1 MQEVKELVELAVK
14 NAFGISC
21 ESPLDRPD
29 EKFGDYAS
37 NVALQLR
44 KKLSNPPAGGPREI
58 AKKIALEL
66 EKNAVIKKVEIA
78 GAGFIN
84 ITLTDEY
91 LGNALQDVTL
101 SRSNIYKG
109 KVVVVEY
116 SDPNPFKVL
125 HAGHLY
131 QTVFG
136 DSISRLVGRAGGEV
150 HDVNF
155 GGDVGRHVAITMWAI
170 LKELGGENP
179 EKLKDIP
186 QDERSNWLAKCYVE
200 GNNSF
205 EDDEQ
210 VKTEVL
216 SLNKRIYKIHNDDDH
231 DSSFAK
237 IYWATR
243 QWSYDYFEQFY
254 ASIGSGFEKYYPES
268 KTAPIGLKTVK
279 EQLKKGIYE
288 ESDGAVVFRGEPY
301 GLHTRVFINSEG
313 LPTYEAKDIGLA
325 IEKWE
330 DYHFD
335 QTIIIT
341 GNDITEYM
349 KVVLKSL
356 EQFRPEIAERTKHF
370 THGQVKL
377 KGGIKMSSRK
387 GNIVRAADIL
397 ETAREASKKIIGSS
411 NEETVLAAVKFAFL
425 KQRLGPDVVYNPE
438 ESVSLQGNS
447 GPYLQYSHA
456 RACSVL
462 AKAGSTESTEHNF
475 EPGERTLARKLSEY
489 PEVVANSVDD
499 LMPHHIANYLYE
511 LAQEFNRFYEKNR
524 VIGDER
530 EGVRTNLVKC
540 YSDVLKDGL
549 GLLNISAPEKM

>member
-14 NAFGISC
+14 KAFGINC
-21 ESPLDRPD
+21 ESPLDRPE

-37 NVALQLR
+37 NIALQLS
-44 KKLSNPPAGGPREI
+44 KKLSKNPREI
-58 AKKIALEL
+58 AEKIAAEL

-91 LGNALQDVTL
+91 LGKAVQEVTA
-101 SRSNIYKG
+101 SSPNIYKG

-170 LKELGGENP
+170 LKELGGEKP
-179 EKLKDIP
+179 EKLTDIP
-186 QDERSNWLAKCYVE
+186 EDDRSNWLAKCYVD
-200 GNNSF
+200 GNNAF
-205 EDDEQ
+205 EDDPQ
-210 VKTEVL
+210 VKSEVL
-216 SLNKRIYKIHNDDDH
+216 SLNKRVYKIHNDDDH
-231 DSSFAK
+231 DSPFAK
-237 IYWATR
+237 IYWTTR

-268 KTAPIGLKTVK
+268 ITAPVGLKTVK

-288 ESDGAVVFRGEPY
+288 ESDGAIVFRGEPY

-325 IEKWE
+325 IVKWE

-377 KGGIKMSSRK
+377 KGGVKMSSRK
-387 GNIVRAADIL
+387 GNIVKAADIL

-411 NEETVLAAVKFAFL
+411 NEDTVLAAVKFAFL
-425 KQRLGPDVVYNPE
+425 KQRLGPDVVYEPE

-462 AKAGSTESTEHNF
+462 AKVKNVESTEHNF

-489 PEVVANSVDD
+489 PEVVAAATDD

-524 VIGDER
+524 VIGDSR
-530 EGVRTNLVKC
+530 EGIRASLVRRYV
-540 YSDVLKDGL
+540 DVLKDGL
-549 GLLNISAPEKM
+549 SLLNISAPEKM

>member
-1 MQEVKELVELAVK
+1 MQEVQELVKSAVK
-14 NAFGISC
+14 KVFGEDVVIS
-21 ESPLDRPD
+21 LDRPE

-37 NVALQLR
+37 NIALQLS
-44 KKLSNPPAGGPREI
+44 KKLSKDPREI
-58 AKKIALEL
+58 AEKIAIEL

-84 ITLTDEY
+84 ITLTDDY
-91 LGNALQDVTL
+91 LDKAVQAATT
-101 SRSNIYKG
+101 SSPNIYKG

-170 LKELGGENP
+170 LKALEGENP
-179 EKLKDIP
+179 DKLTDIP
-186 QDERSNWLAKCYVE
+186 EDERSNWLAKCYVD
-200 GNNSF
+200 GNNAF
-205 EDDEQ
+205 EDDER

-216 SLNKRIYKIHNDDDH
+216 SLNKRVYEVHSNSDH
-231 DSSFAK
+231 DSPFAK

-268 KTAPIGLKTVK
+268 ITAPVGLKTVK

-288 ESDGAVVFRGEPY
+288 KSNGAIVFRGEQY

-325 IEKWE
+325 IVKWE

-335 QTIIIT
+335 QTIIVT

-377 KGGIKMSSRK
+377 KGGVKMSSRK
-387 GNIVRAADIL
+387 GNIIRAADIL

-425 KQRLGPDVVYNPE
+425 KQRLGPDVVYDPE

-462 AKAGSTESTEHNF
+462 AKVKSVGSTEHDF

-489 PEVVANSVDD
+489 PEVITAATDD

-511 LAQEFNRFYEKNR
+511 LSQVFNRYYEKNR
-524 VIGDER
+524 VIGDSRER
-530 EGVRTNLVKC
+530 IRAGLIGH
-540 YSDVLKDGL
+540 YADVIKDGL
-549 GLLNISAPEKM
+549 SLLNISAPEKM

>member
-1 MQEVKELVELAVK
+1 MQEVYKLVEAAVEAACGV
-14 NAFGISC
+14 NVSV
-21 ESPLDRPD
+21 SLDRPD

-37 NVALQLR
+37 NVALQLS
-44 KKLSNPPAGGPREI
+44 KKLAKNPREVAEEI
-58 AKKIALEL
+58 AKEL
-66 EKNAVIKKVEIA
+66 QKSPVISEATIA
-78 GAGFIN
+78 GPGFIN
-84 ITLTDEY
+84 IRITDKFLQKSIE
-91 LGNALQDVTL
+91 NAIKT
-101 SRSNIYKG
+101 RPTKYKD

-136 DSISRLVGRAGGEV
+136 DSISRLVSRAGGEV

-170 LKELGGENP
+170 LRELGGENP
-179 EKLKDIP
+179 EKLEVIDKE
-186 QDERSNWLAKCYVE
+186 ERSNWLAKCYVE
-200 GNNSF
+200 GNNAF
-205 EDDEQ
+205 EDNDD
-210 VKTEVL
+210 VKAEVIV
-216 SLNKRIYKIHNDDDH
+216 LNKRVYQVHNDNDRL
-231 DSSFAK
+231 SPFAQ
-237 IYWATR
+237 IYWTTR

-268 KTAPIGLKTVK
+268 ETAPVGLKTVK
-279 EQLKKGIYE
+279 DQLKMGVYE
-288 ESDGAVVFRGEPY
+288 QSDGAVVFRGEPY

-325 IEKWE
+325 IVKWE

-335 QTIIIT
+335 ETIIIT

-356 EQFRPEIAERTKHF
+356 EQFRPEIAARTKHF

-377 KGGIKMSSRK
+377 KGGVKMSSRK
-387 GNIVRAADIL
+387 GNIVRAAGIL
-397 ETAREASKKIIGSS
+397 DTAREASEKVIGSHD
-411 NEETVLAAVKFAFL
+411 EEIVLAAVKFAFL
-425 KQRLGPDVVYNPE
+425 KQRLGPDVVYDPE

-447 GPYLQYSHA
+447 GPYLQYAHA

-462 AKAGSTESTEHNF
+462 AKVGTVESTEQEF
-475 EPGERTLARKLSEY
+475 EPMERTLARKISEY
-489 PEVVANSVDD
+489 PDVVSTAVDD

-524 VIGDER
+524 VVDDPRQNIR
-530 EGVRTNLVKC
+530 AQLVRHYTN
-540 YSDVLKDGL
+540 VLKDGL
-549 GLLNISAPEKM
+549 QLMNISAPEKM